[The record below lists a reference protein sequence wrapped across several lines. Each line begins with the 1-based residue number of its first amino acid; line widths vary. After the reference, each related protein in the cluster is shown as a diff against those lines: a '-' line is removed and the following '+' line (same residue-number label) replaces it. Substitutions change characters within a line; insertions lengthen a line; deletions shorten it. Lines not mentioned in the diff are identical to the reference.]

1 MNSIIRIL
9 LVDDD
14 KIYLY
19 TTERLL
25 KRIFTDVEVHTAPHG
40 AAALEMLRDGA
51 DAGQLPQL
59 IISDIDMPMMDGL
72 AFIRELEKLNIVD
85 FNSTKLV
92 LNSNSYIYRHADK
105 AEVNTAVTYIQKPIT
120 KENLLSFLA

>member
-1 MNSIIRIL
+1 M
-9 LVDDD
+9 DDD

-25 KRIFTDVEVHTAPHG
+25 KRVFTDVEILSAPHG
-40 AAALEMLRDGA
+40 AAALAMLRDGA

-59 IISDIDMPMMDGL
+59 IISDIDMPLMDGL
-72 AFIRELEKLNIVD
+72 AFIRELERLKLID

-92 LNSNSYIYRHADK
+92 LNSNSHIYRYADK
-105 AEVNTAVTYIQKPIT
+105 AGVNTAVTYIQKPIT
-120 KENLLSFLA
+120 KENLLSFLG